1 MSRFQNSILFVLI
14 SLTLICCDPGISY
27 RYDVQNNSDYK
38 IQIEYFK
45 HYMVDSIITIP
56 PKSNIV
62 IAEFPSRGSNP
73 HDEGKKFLK
82 EFTQIYYVPNDCFK
96 VTKNILIRENWK
108 YDRDIRYF
116 GIIKVGTN
124 KYQLMID
131 NSNIKL
137 INER

>member
-1 MSRFQNSILFVLI
+1 MARLQEITFLILI
-14 SLTLICCDPGISY
+14 SFTLISCDPGITY
-27 RYDVQNNSDYK
+27 RYTVQNNSDYK

-62 IAEFPSRGSNP
+62 IAEFSTRGSNP
-73 HDEGKKFLK
+73 HDEGQKFLK
-82 EFTQIYYVPNDCFK
+82 EFSQIYYVPNDCFK
-96 VTKNILIRENWK
+96 ITKNILIRENWQ

-124 KYQLMID
+124 KYQLVID

>member
-1 MSRFQNSILFVLI
+1 MTRFQNIIFMVLL
-14 SLTLICCDPGISY
+14 SFTLMCCDPGITY
-27 RYDVQNNSDYK
+27 KYDVQNNSDFK

-45 HYMVDSIITIP
+45 FYMVDSIITIP

-73 HDEGKKFLK
+73 HDEGRNFLK

-96 VTKNILIRENWK
+96 IAKNLLIRENWK
-108 YDRDIRYF
+108 YDRDVRYL
-116 GIIKVGTN
+116 GIFKVGTN
-124 KYQLMID
+124 KYQLVID
-131 NSNIKL
+131 NSDIKL

>member
-1 MSRFQNSILFVLI
+1 MTRFQNIIFMVLL
-14 SLTLICCDPGISY
+14 SFTLMSCDPGITY
-27 RYDVQNNSDYK
+27 KYDVQNNSDYK

-45 HYMVDSIITIP
+45 FYMVDSIITIP

-62 IAEFPSRGSNP
+62 IAEFPTRGSRP
-73 HDEGKKFLK
+73 HDEGQKFLK

-96 VTKNILIRENWK
+96 ITKNILNRENWK
-108 YDRDIRYF
+108 YDRVTRYF

-124 KYQLMID
+124 NYHLVID